1 MVSIGTREGPTAQV
15 ELRIQTCIWIWI
27 WIPSLPSNLQRS
39 LTIKMHVTLLHLST
53 ARNSWNQYSR
63 APASLPFRLQSRQF
77 TVQLSTISLVLYY
90 HGEAHREPTV
100 QVNFGCRCTPQWAPF
115 PLPLWAIFTDATHMH
130 TRTTTSRCTP
140 SCTTTHTRAHSN
152 AHPALPNAHPPLH
165 AQVHPHAHAHPCA
178 CAHALIRTRALACLH
193 AHTNMRGAQNFL
205 YLTNFLE
212 YN

>member
-152 AHPALPNAHPPLH
+152 AHPALPNAHPPCTRKSIH
-165 AQVHPHAHAHPCA
+165 TPTHTRGHVHTRSYVPVHSLA
-178 CAHALIRTRALACLH
+178 CMRTR
-193 AHTNMRGAQNFL
+193 TWGGAQNFL
-205 YLTNFLE
+205 YLANFLE
-212 YN
+212 

>member
-77 TVQLSTISLVLYY
+77 TVQLSTISLVLNY

-152 AHPALPNAHPPLH
+152 AHPALPNAHPPCTRKSIH
-165 AQVHPHAHAHPCA
+165 TPTHTRGHVHTRSYVPVHSLA
-178 CAHALIRTRALACLH
+178 CMRTR
-193 AHTNMRGAQNFL
+193 TWGGAQNFL
-205 YLTNFLE
+205 YLANFLE
-212 YN
+212 